1 MKELIERCCTILMG
15 VFIPQRMNKRD
26 KIINAILVSIL
37 VLIAIGVVVFV
48 VWVINSIL
56 GGGRAF

>member
-26 KIINAILVSIL
+26 KIINAIIW
-37 VLIAIGVVVFV
+37 LIVIGNVVIVAL
-48 VWVINSIL
+48 VINLIL
-56 GGGRAF
+56 GAGRAF